1 MKTGEPKRGGGL
13 TNNDYSYLFILLYLI
28 LGYKMG
34 KQGELPIH
42 ILKQNLKSTTCNG
55 DEHNE

>member
-1 MKTGEPKRGGGL
+1 
-13 TNNDYSYLFILLYLI
+13 
-28 LGYKMG
+28 MG

-55 DEHNE
+55 DEHNEQRAHRKIINMVKYNGM